1 MPYVVAQPC
10 VDVKDKA
17 CVDECPVDCIYE
29 GSRSLY
35 INPNE
40 CVDCGACEPVC
51 PTEAIFYED
60 DLPDEWAWYKDAAV
74 SFFAEV
80 GDLGGASA
88 AGPIGRT
95 RSRSPRFLRRT
106 SDHGLL
112 NRRAVHFARRAD
124 LDGRFVF
131 WTGSTSTFP
140 CAEGEPVFR
149 MDGRPCRRADCRM
162 LEHGLRFPLEKETY
176 GWAFMSS
183 RHRTIGRAS
192 HPTSARRRPR
202 SAA

>member
-1 MPYVVAQPC
+1 MKVLIVGSGGREHAIAYSVAKSSK
-10 VDVKDKA
+10 VDK
-17 CVDECPVDCIYE
+17 IYCAP
-29 GSRSLY
+29 GNAG
-35 INPNE
+35 IGQIAE
-40 CVDCGACEPVC
+40 CVDITAMEFDKL
-51 PTEAIFYED
+51 A
-60 DLPDEWAWYKDAAV
+60 
-74 SFFAEV
+74 
-80 GDLGGASA
+80 
-88 AGPIGRT
+88 
-95 RSRSPRFLRRT
+95 
-106 SDHGLL
+106 
-112 NRRAVHFARRAD
+112 AVHFARRAD

>member
-1 MPYVVAQPC
+1 MDSRLNPFQ
-10 VDVKDKA
+10 DKMEKTLNNLEEEYA
-17 CVDECPVDCIYE
+17 GIRAGRANPQLGTRTPPSASSPKSAIWAALPPLA
-29 GSRSLY
+29 RS
-35 INPNE
+35 
-40 CVDCGACEPVC
+40 A
-51 PTEAIFYED
+51 
-60 DLPDEWAWYKDAAV
+60 
-74 SFFAEV
+74 
-80 GDLGGASA
+80 
-88 AGPIGRT
+88 RT